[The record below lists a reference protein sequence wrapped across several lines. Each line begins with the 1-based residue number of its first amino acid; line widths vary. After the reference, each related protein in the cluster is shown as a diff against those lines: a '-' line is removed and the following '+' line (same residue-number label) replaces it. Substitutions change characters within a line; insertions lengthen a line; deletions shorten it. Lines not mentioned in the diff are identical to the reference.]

1 MAGELT
7 ALGGL
12 QHSAIA
18 VLAATESLA
27 AQMFWQKGES
37 GDWSDATIQKRNAYR
52 QIAARLL
59 IEHHNEAPTV
69 NALVTPD
76 HVKAAIPLDD

>member
-1 MAGELT
+1 MAGELIT
-7 ALGGL
+7 LGGL
-12 QHSAIA
+12 EKSAIA
-18 VLAATESLA
+18 ALAAVEGLA

-37 GDWSDATIQKRNAYR
+37 GDWSEATVQKRNAYR